1 MVQTVLLFGAETR
14 VLLAEFS
21 KNMETLHVGFLRQVA
36 VNTAKRQR
44 GGTWISTKAASVLK
58 ETRTQTLGA
67 YIDKRQATVVG
78 WVVLRLI
85 LNICNRETGY
95 EGGGRRRDTWWRL
108 TPDRKQLSAALE
120 DILWCQGNG
129 IENP

>member
-1 MVQTVLLFGAETR
+1 MFYWAVVQTVLLFGAETR

-44 GGTWISTKAASVLK
+44 GGTWISTKAASVIK

-67 YIDKRQATVVG
+67 YIDKRQATVVE
-78 WVVLRLI
+78 WVVLRPI
-85 LNICNRETGY
+85 LEV
-95 EGGGRRRDTWWRL
+95 
-108 TPDRKQLSAALE
+108 
-120 DILWCQGNG
+120 
-129 IENP
+129 